1 MNRAK
6 PTLHLMVGLPGSGK
20 TTAAKVIEEESGAIR
35 FTPDEWQL
43 RLFGDE
49 TDDPQHDSRHTEVEK
64 IMWELAEKLLK
75 SGISVILDYGFWAV
89 EERIHFCTQAAR
101 LGADFNVHFMDVS
114 KEELL
119 RRIAARNLRDDEPS
133 FTIYPHHM
141 EEWCRYFQPVTEE
154 ERQRYS
160 AILNE

>member
-89 EERIHFCTQAAR
+89 EERIH
-101 LGADFNVHFMDVS
+101 S
-114 KEELL
+114 PK
-119 RRIAARNLRDDEPS
+119 
-133 FTIYPHHM
+133 
-141 EEWCRYFQPVTEE
+141 
-154 ERQRYS
+154 
-160 AILNE
+160 